1 MENIE
6 DNSTYGVVVTP
17 DTLDEELKAQQALL
31 DTVGAEHIVFLSVSP
46 CDVQQRMDWPQVKA
60 AFESCGADVSVES
73 VAPGEVF
80 RYASRM
86 RILDQVGVR

>member
-1 MENIE
+1 MENVE
-6 DNSTYGVVVTP
+6 SRSTYGVVVTP

-46 CDVQQRMDWPQVKA
+46 CDVQRRMDWPQVKA
-60 AFESCGADVSVES
+60 AFESCGAGVSVET

-80 RYASRM
+80 RFASRM
-86 RILDQVGVR
+86 RILGQVGAR

>member
-6 DNSTYGVVVTP
+6 HKSTYGVVVTP

-31 DTVGAEHIVFLSVSP
+31 GMVGAEHIVFLSVSP
-46 CDVQQRMDWPQVKA
+46 CDIQRRMDWPQVKA

-80 RYASRM
+80 RYADRM